1 MSKIPGKTK
10 EELDKLAKQIGKQT
24 EKDKKIWMNY
34 FKIEEDVPTWLNI
47 IFEISLVLV
56 ILSVSMMLI
65 SLIILYIK

>member
-1 MSKIPGKTK
+1 MSKISGKTK

-34 FKIEEDVPTWLNI
+34 FKIEEDAPTWLNI

-65 SLIILYIK
+65 SLIILYIR